1 MEQATIRKTKE
12 YEDGT
17 VFEFRYEG
25 IPFEIFDEEK
35 VEELIEKFL
44 NKKVLHRDM
53 LKNVAYIRTILN
65 SSKEKLLVVH
75 YKDRD
80 NEETVK
86 YDNGVLFLYDG
97 KKYDDESLNYMEVK
111 FQPNDELKVSFS
123 DFEDKHII
131 EYPNIRDIK
140 NKFDEIVEHINS
152 LKNVKPVYLNNDT
165 KAIIEAYK
173 LFYGE
178 NPDFSK
184 EDINI
189 KIQTMLS
196 ILAQFDISF
205 GEYSFCI
212 NERMPESLTLL
223 QMTNR
228 LFPLGEVTIIED
240 PVELKAT
247 AKETIRIVGETIRE
261 TIGNNQDMNEALIT
275 ISKTIYA
282 GRYNLV
288 YIYDDIER
296 LVEYPNINLTYS
308 EANSST
314 QLVKRIK
321 KKLDDNKI
329 N

>member
-1 MEQATIRKTKE
+1 MEQITIRKIKG
-12 YEDGT
+12 YEGGT

-25 IPFEIFDEEK
+25 IPFEVYDEEK
-35 VEELIEKFL
+35 SEELIGKFL
-44 NKKVLHRDM
+44 NKKSLHRDM
-53 LKNVAYIRTILN
+53 LRNVAYIRTILN
-65 SSKEKLLVVH
+65 SSKEKLLVIH

-86 YDNGVLFLYDG
+86 YDNGILSFYEG
-97 KKYDDESLNYMEVK
+97 KKYDDESLNYMKVK
-111 FQPNDELKVSFS
+111 FQPNDELKISFS
-123 DFEDKHII
+123 DFEDKQII
-131 EYPNIRDIK
+131 EYPNIKDTK
-140 NKFDEIVEHINS
+140 NQFDEMVDHINS
-152 LKNVKPVYLNNDT
+152 LLNVKPVYLNNDT
-165 KAIIEAYK
+165 KAIIETYK
-173 LFYGE
+173 LFYDE

-205 GEYSFCI
+205 GDYSFYI

-223 QMTNR
+223 QMVNR
-228 LFPLGEVTIIED
+228 LFPLGEVTVIED
-240 PVELKAT
+240 PVKLKET

-261 TIGNNQDMNEALIT
+261 TIGNNQDVNEALIT

-288 YIYDDIER
+288 SVYDDIEK

-321 KKLDDNKI
+321 KTLDDNKI

>member
-1 MEQATIRKTKE
+1 MEQITIRKIKG

-25 IPFEIFDEEK
+25 IPFEVYDEEK
-35 VEELIEKFL
+35 SEELIGKFL
-44 NKKVLHRDM
+44 NKKTLHRDM
-53 LKNVAYIRTILN
+53 LRNVAYIRTILN
-65 SSKEKLLVVH
+65 SSKEKLLVIH

-86 YDNGVLFLYDG
+86 YDNGILSFYEG
-97 KKYDDESLNYMEVK
+97 KKYDDESLNYMKVK
-111 FQPNDELKVSFS
+111 FQPNDELKISFS
-123 DFEDKHII
+123 DFEDKQII
-131 EYPNIRDIK
+131 EYPNIKDTK
-140 NKFDEIVEHINS
+140 NQFDEMVDHINS
-152 LKNVKPVYLNNDT
+152 LVNVKPVYLNNDT
-165 KAIIEAYK
+165 KAIIETYK
-173 LFYGE
+173 LFYDE

-205 GEYSFCI
+205 GDYSFYI

-223 QMTNR
+223 QMVNR
-228 LFPLGEVTIIED
+228 LFPLGEVTVIED
-240 PVELKAT
+240 PVKLKET

-261 TIGNNQDMNEALIT
+261 TIGNNQDVNEALIT

-288 YIYDDIER
+288 SVYDDIEK

>member
-1 MEQATIRKTKE
+1 MEQITIRKIKG

-25 IPFEIFDEEK
+25 IPFEVYDEEK
-35 VEELIEKFL
+35 SEELIGKFL
-44 NKKVLHRDM
+44 NKKTLHRDM
-53 LKNVAYIRTILN
+53 LRNVAYIRTILN
-65 SSKEKLLVVH
+65 SSKEKLLVIH

-86 YDNGVLFLYDG
+86 YDNGILSFYEG
-97 KKYDDESLNYMEVK
+97 KKYDDESLNYMKVK
-111 FQPNDELKVSFS
+111 FQPNDELKISFS
-123 DFEDKHII
+123 DFEDKQII
-131 EYPNIRDIK
+131 EYPNIKDTK
-140 NKFDEIVEHINS
+140 NQFDEMVDHINS
-152 LKNVKPVYLNNDT
+152 LVNVKPVYLNNDT
-165 KAIIEAYK
+165 KAIIETYK
-173 LFYGE
+173 LFYDE

-205 GEYSFCI
+205 GDYSFYI

-223 QMTNR
+223 QMVNR
-228 LFPLGEVTIIED
+228 LFPLGEVTVIED
-240 PVELKAT
+240 PVKLKET

-261 TIGNNQDMNEALIT
+261 TIGNNQDVNEALIT

-288 YIYDDIER
+288 SVYDDIEK

-321 KKLDDNKI
+321 KTLDDNKI

>member
-1 MEQATIRKTKE
+1 MEQVTLRKTKG
-12 YEDGT
+12 YEDGA

-25 IPFEIFDEEK
+25 IPFEIYDEEK
-35 VEELIEKFL
+35 VEELIQKFL
-44 NKKVLHRDM
+44 NKKALHRDM
-53 LKNVAYIRTILN
+53 LRNVAYIRTILN

-86 YDNGVLFLYDG
+86 YDNGILFLYEG
-97 KKYDDESLNYMEVK
+97 KKYDYESLNYMEVK

-123 DFEDKHII
+123 DFEDTHII
-131 EYPNIRDIK
+131 EYPNIKDTK
-140 NKFDEIVEHINS
+140 DKFDKMVDHINS
-152 LKNVKPVYLNNDT
+152 LTNVKPVYLNNDT
-165 KAIIEAYK
+165 KAIIEVYK

-212 NERMPESLTLL
+212 NERMPESLALL
-223 QMTNR
+223 QMVNK
-228 LFPLGEVTIIED
+228 LFPLGEVIVIED
-240 PVELKAT
+240 PVKLKET
-247 AKETIRIVGETIRE
+247 TKETIKIVGETIRE

-288 YIYDDIER
+288 SIYDDIEK

-321 KKLDDNKI
+321 KKLDNNKI